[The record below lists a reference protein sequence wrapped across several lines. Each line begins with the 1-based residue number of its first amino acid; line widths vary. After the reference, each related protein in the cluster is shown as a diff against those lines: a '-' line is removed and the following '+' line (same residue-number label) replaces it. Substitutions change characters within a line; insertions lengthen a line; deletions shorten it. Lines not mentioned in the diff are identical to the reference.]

1 MNKEIAKIFREMAEL
16 LDINGE
22 KIVQRINA
30 YRKAAAYLENLKI
43 DVTEIYKEKGSRRIK
58 S

>member
-30 YRKAAAYLENLKI
+30 YKKALRIWIIYKF
-43 DVTEIYKEKGSRRIK
+43 DVSEIYKERV
-58 S
+58 